1 MRKGLIGF
9 VGGMLLVSVS
19 TGTLGCSSGGGTGG
33 TGGNAGNGGSVGTA
47 GTSGGGGT
55 GGGGSNGSAVTT
67 ISATTALNAL
77 APADVTQLC
86 DDTYAYF
93 GSAIPKATTC
103 RWRGLAYG
111 ASSSAPTDAQLQTSC
126 TNKESSC
133 QQSADPWADNLGC
146 NDIPS
151 TCAATVAQYTAC
163 ISDEVAAFIQL
174 VGGFPVCSMLMR
186 SNASEILNAIAA
198 APPASCASLMNTCP
212 ELSPP
217 GPLNM

>member
-9 VGGMLLVSVS
+9 VGGMVLVSIATV
-19 TGTLGCSSGGGTGG
+19 TAGCSSGGATGGTGGSTGNGGTTGGGGTTGTGG
-33 TGGNAGNGGSVGTA
+33 TGGGA
-47 GTSGGGGT
+47 TS
-55 GGGGSNGSAVTT
+55 VTT
-67 ISATTALNAL
+67 ISGTTALNAL
-77 APADVTQLC
+77 TPAQTTQLC

-93 GSAIPKATTC
+93 GTAISKATTC

-111 ASSSAPTDAQLQTSC
+111 ASSSAPTDAQLQSNC
-126 TNKESSC
+126 TNKETSC
-133 QQSADPWADNLGC
+133 QGSADPWADNLGC

-151 TCAATVAQYTAC
+151 TCAATVAQYSAC

-174 VGGFPVCSMLMR
+174 VGGFPMCSMLMR

-198 APPASCASLMNTCP
+198 PPPASCASLTDACP